1 MALCSAHYQDVVL
14 GNNFAH
20 TFRVRKGS
28 ALASRIEVICRRVIV
43 ELSQQSSDLWTKL
56 GLEWFAVIQ
65 GNFQSK
71 DLRIKCGAFILGQEH
86 AVFSLQQVSSFG
98 RIRANAPGACGFRH
112 HSSQA
117 QGQKHGH
124 STNEKSAHYQANSKY
139 Q

>member
-14 GNNFAH
+14 NSFAH

-28 ALASRIEVICRRVIV
+28 ALASRIEVICSRIIV

-71 DLRIKCGAFILGQEH
+71 DLTQSDMRTTGVYKVTYRRGG
-86 AVFSLQQVSSFG
+86 
-98 RIRANAPGACGFRH
+98 
-112 HSSQA
+112 
-117 QGQKHGH
+117 
-124 STNEKSAHYQANSKY
+124 
-139 Q
+139 